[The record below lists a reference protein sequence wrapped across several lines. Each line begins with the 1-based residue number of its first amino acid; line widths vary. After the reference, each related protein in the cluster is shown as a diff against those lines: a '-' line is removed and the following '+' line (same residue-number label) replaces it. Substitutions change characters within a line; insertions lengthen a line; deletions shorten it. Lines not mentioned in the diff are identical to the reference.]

1 VIREAPIANRRTL
14 RHPHGARVAAIC
26 VNCLC
31 NDLCRNRPDW
41 RGAYIYRLA
50 RGLPQGERRATLS
63 RALIIA
69 FGVTLFFLAAGPSVL
84 SHLGVTVHAFAIS
97 GGILLFVTALP
108 VLFGQR
114 PGLQAPEVHEHGAA
128 GESIAVFSPRHTF
141 ASGPGTIT
149 TILLLTSQ
157 AGNDLQRLATL
168 VLIIALVFII
178 AWLVLDIS
186 ERLMA
191 RMGTGKVHIITRVL
205 GIILAALAVQYVLDG
220 LTGYYKSLTI
230 G

>member
-1 VIREAPIANRRTL
+1 MEPELLQFALTAFVTIFVVTDPIGVAPIF
-14 RHPHGARVAAIC
+14 VA
-26 VNCLC
+26 LT
-31 NDLCRNRPDW
+31 
-41 RGAYIYRLA
+41 

-108 VLFGQR
+108 MLFGQR
-114 PGLQAPEVHEHGAA
+114 PGLQAPEVDEHGAA
-128 GESIAVFSPRHTF
+128 GESIAVFPL
-141 ASGPGTIT
+141 AIPLLSGPGTIT

-168 VLIIALVFII
+168 VLIIALVFLI

-220 LTGYYKSLTI
+220 FSGYYQSLLKI
-230 G
+230 N